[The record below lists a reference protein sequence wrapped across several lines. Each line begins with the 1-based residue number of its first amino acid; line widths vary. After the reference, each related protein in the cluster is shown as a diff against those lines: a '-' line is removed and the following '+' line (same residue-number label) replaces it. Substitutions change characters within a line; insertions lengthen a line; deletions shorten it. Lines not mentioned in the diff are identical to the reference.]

1 MGAPSCMYLTAPMSA
16 TVCSVPLSRIYSLK
30 IALTKPWSSH
40 ELRTAFEQRVRES
53 ANRLGYRYLQSDV
66 EERCLTYGQLATNA
80 HELAAVIRKHISP
93 GQRVVLLYPAGLQ
106 FIQAFFACL
115 LANVVAVPLPIPKP
129 NDTAHRLDHVL
140 KDCEP
145 AAIFTET
152 GFLGHISA
160 LLPDAYQGA
169 IAATDGN
176 FDCARIV
183 QSLIVSEPDVAV
195 LQYTSG
201 STSKPKG
208 VVLCN
213 ANIFANLRQIEV
225 AFGHTCESSGVIW
238 LPHYHDMGLIGGI
251 LQPLFAGFP
260 VTLLSPSHLFSDRY
274 DGCRPFTSTGRLP
287 AEVLTSPTTSA
298 SRRPRASNRISI

>member
-40 ELRTAFEQRVRES
+40 ELRTALEQRVRES

-225 AFGHTCESSGVIW
+225 AFGHTCEFRRHLAASLSRHGSDWRDIATAICG
-238 LPHYHDMGLIGGI
+238 LPSDIT
-251 LQPLFAGFP
+251 
-260 VTLLSPSHLFSDRY
+260 VSHLIY
-274 DGCRPFTSTGRLP
+274 
-287 AEVLTSPTTSA
+287 SA
-298 SRRPRASNRISI
+298 TATMVAGHSQVPGDYQRRS

>member
-1 MGAPSCMYLTAPMSA
+1 MTKRHLDVGSSDNSAAMGAPSCMYLTAPMSA

-40 ELRTAFEQRVRES
+40 ELRTALEQRVRES

-152 GFLGHISA
+152 GFRAYKRTTTGCIPRCHCGHRRQLRLRPNRSVPNCLRTRCRGFAIH
-160 LLPDAYQGA
+160 LREHVQTERCGA
-169 IAATDGN
+169 VQRQYLCQLAAN
-176 FDCARIV
+176 
-183 QSLIVSEPDVAV
+183 
-195 LQYTSG
+195 
-201 STSKPKG
+201 
-208 VVLCN
+208 
-213 ANIFANLRQIEV
+213 
-225 AFGHTCESSGVIW
+225 
-238 LPHYHDMGLIGGI
+238 
-251 LQPLFAGFP
+251 
-260 VTLLSPSHLFSDRY
+260 
-274 DGCRPFTSTGRLP
+274 
-287 AEVLTSPTTSA
+287 
-298 SRRPRASNRISI
+298 